1 MKIKTLPIL
10 LTAIFVL
17 FTGTAFSQKK
27 TAYISGKVIDENE
40 NPLPRVSVIILGQS
54 KGVTTNDSGYFR
66 IKVTAEKAFAIVFS
80 YSGRN
85 PEQKNFLLSE
95 GEEETVTIK
104 LEKGEKT
111 LANVIITDQRDR
123 REAGLIRPNP
133 KTILNLPSAVTGVE
147 SLIKIFVGSN
157 NELTSQ
163 YSVRG
168 GSYDEN
174 LIYVNDFEV
183 FRPYLVRSGQQ
194 EGLSFINP
202 EMVRNINFYTGGFQ
216 AKYGDKLSSV
226 LDIQYK
232 KPKRFGGSA
241 YVGIL
246 EQGLQ
251 VEGINSNN
259 KFSYLLGIRNRS
271 NRNLLSSQETK
282 GNYVPSSADFQ
293 ALLTYQLSP
302 KWSAELLSNISQTKF
317 TLIPTSSQL
326 TTSVFSPVFSAT
338 IGVDIA
344 FEGRE
349 KDEYQTNM
357 LGFSL
362 INQVNKKLK
371 LKWMASRFA
380 NDEAENVDIT
390 GAYLFGE
397 RDFDKRNP
405 TFGLIVNPLGAG
417 VYQNWARNSLNIENW
432 NISHKGNYDQ
442 GKHSVQWGIGYDKT
456 KISDKLNEWEFQDSA
471 GYTLPYQPNMLQL
484 SKVIKSTATLDINK
498 FSGYI
503 QDNILLGRDSSRSAT
518 LTAGLRFNYN
528 SLNKEFLLSPRLGA
542 SWKPKWKKDIIFRVA
557 AGVYNQPPFYREL
570 RRYNGTVNTNLLSQ
584 KSWQAVAGFD
594 YNFVGIGGRPMRWTT
609 EAYYKSMTDVVP
621 YDVDN
626 VRIRYVGENNAKAY
640 AAGIEM
646 RLHGELVQDA
656 ESWISLGIMKT
667 SEDIAGDHYYR
678 YKNAAGEFITAQS
691 TDQVIKDSVNFDVG
705 WLRRPNDRRI
715 TFGMYFSDYLS
726 TNKNFKVY
734 LNLLYGSNMPYNIP
748 GAVRYRNAAVI
759 EPYIRCDIG
768 FSTLLMDDDRSK
780 RRSHSPFRN
789 FSTIWAS
796 LEVFNIID
804 RANTIS
810 YLFVKDFSNTV
821 YLLPNRLTPRLL
833 NFKIVARW

>member
-1 MKIKTLPIL
+1 MKQFRLFL
-10 LTAIFVL
+10 LLLLLFVSA
-17 FTGTAFSQKK
+17 TSFSQKK
-27 TAYISGKVIDENE
+27 SAFVSGKVVDENE
-40 NPLPRVSVIILGQS
+40 NPLPNVSVIILGQS
-54 KGVTTNDSGYFR
+54 KGISTNDSGYFR
-66 IKVTAEKAFAIVFS
+66 IKVTADKAFALIFT
-80 YSGRN
+80 YTGRRA
-85 PEQKNFLLSE
+85 EQKNFLLNE
-95 GEEETVTIK
+95 NEEETVTIRM
-104 LEKGEKT
+104 ERSENT
-111 LANVIITDQRDR
+111 LQEVIITDQRDR
-123 REAGLIRPNP
+123 RETGLIKPNP

-202 EMVRNINFYTGGFQ
+202 EMVRNISFYNGGFQ
-216 AKYGDKLSSV
+216 VKYGDKMSSV

-251 VEGINSNN
+251 LEGSDKNA
-259 KFSYLLGIRNRS
+259 KFSYLLGVRNRS
-271 NRNLLSSQETK
+271 NRNLLSRQDTR

-293 ALLTYQLSP
+293 ALLNYQFSP
-302 KWSAELLSNISQTKF
+302 KWQAELLSNISQTKF
-317 TLIPTSSQL
+317 TLIPEFSQL
-326 TTSVFSPVFSAT
+326 TTSVFSPIYSAT
-338 IGVDIA
+338 IGVDIF

-349 KDEYQTNM
+349 KDQYQTNM

-362 INQVNKKLK
+362 INQPSKKLR
-371 LKWMASRFA
+371 LKWMASRFE
-380 NDEAENVDIT
+380 NDEAENIDII
-390 GAYLFGE
+390 GAYLFGD

-405 TFGLIVNPLGAG
+405 TYGLIVNPLGAG
-417 VYQNWARNSLNIENW
+417 VYQNWARNELNIENW
-432 NISHKGNYDQ
+432 NVSHKGNYEQ
-442 GKHSVQWGIGYDKT
+442 GKHAFQWGLGYDKT
-456 KISDKLNEWEFQDSA
+456 AIADKLNEWEFQDSA
-471 GYTLPYQPNMLQL
+471 GYALPYQPDLLNLN
-484 SKVIKSTATLDINK
+484 KVVKSTASLDINK
-498 FSGYI
+498 FSGYL
-503 QDNILLGRDSSRSAT
+503 QDNVLLGDSNNSIT
-518 LTAGLRFNYN
+518 LTGGVRFNYN
-528 SLNKEFLLSPRLGA
+528 SLNKEFLISPRIGA
-542 SWKPKWKKDIIFRVA
+542 SWKPNWKKDIIFRAA
-557 AGVYNQPPFYREL
+557 AGAYHQPPFYREL
-570 RRYNGTVNTNLLSQ
+570 RRYNGTVNTNLQSQ

-594 YNFVGIGGRPMRWTT
+594 YNFIGLSNRPMRWTT

-626 VRIRYVGENNAKAY
+626 VRVRYFGENLAKAY
-640 AAGIEM
+640 ATGIEM
-646 RLHGELVQDA
+646 RLHGELVPDA

-667 SEDIAGDHYYR
+667 AEDINGDHYYR

-691 TDQVIKDSVNFDVG
+691 TDQVVVDSTRFDVG
-705 WLRRPNDRRI
+705 WLRRPTDRRI
-715 TFGMYFSDYLS
+715 TFGMFFQDYLA
-726 TNKNFKVY
+726 TNKNFKMF
-734 LNLLYGSNMPYNIP
+734 LNLLYGSNLPYNIP

-768 FSTLLMDDDRSK
+768 FSALLMDDDRSK

-789 FSTIWAS
+789 FDNVWAS

-804 RANTIS
+804 RANIIS

-821 YLLPNRLTPRLL
+821 YLMPNRLTPRLV